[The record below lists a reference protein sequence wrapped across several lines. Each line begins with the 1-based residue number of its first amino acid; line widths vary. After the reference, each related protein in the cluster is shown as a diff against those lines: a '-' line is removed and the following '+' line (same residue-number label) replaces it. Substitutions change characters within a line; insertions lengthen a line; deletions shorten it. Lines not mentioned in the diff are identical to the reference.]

1 MTELSPKPCKDLAVR
16 DKTIVPAQLWDKMS
30 RLSRNLCA
38 SYLQRFPVHSLPSS
52 ASWGFQ
58 ALHSSSLQDS
68 ISYWKINLARLGS
81 IMTENKFQTALEL
94 LVAALAHFLIRSQ
107 TTMLLKVTSSCY
119 NPNLP
124 TVLSRTPN
132 DFQPNPTAIFFRHR
146 RFLPEC
152 LTLSNRL
159 PEDLVPKTRLP
170 VDYLP
175 TASKSPPDYISP
187 FLLLNDPFWPS
198 KDILPARDD
207 SLSTATR
214 LIRKPLADRK

>member
-1 MTELSPKPCKDLAVR
+1 
-16 DKTIVPAQLWDKMS
+16 
-30 RLSRNLCA
+30 
-38 SYLQRFPVHSLPSS
+38 
-52 ASWGFQ
+52 
-58 ALHSSSLQDS
+58 
-68 ISYWKINLARLGS
+68 
-81 IMTENKFQTALEL
+81 MTENKFQTALEL

-132 DFQPNPTAIFFRHR
+132 DFQPNPTAIFSRHR

-187 FLLLNDPFWPS
+187 FLLLNDPF
-198 KDILPARDD
+198 
-207 SLSTATR
+207 
-214 LIRKPLADRK
+214 

>member
-1 MTELSPKPCKDLAVR
+1 M
-16 DKTIVPAQLWDKMS
+16 VPAQLWDKMS
-30 RLSRNLCA
+30 RLSRNLFA
-38 SYLQRFPVHSLPSS
+38 SYLPRSPVHSLPSS

-107 TTMLLKVTSSCY
+107 TTILLKVTSSCY
-119 NPNLP
+119 ESPCGSFPNAKRFP
-124 TVLSRTPN
+124 AEPHGDFSR
-132 DFQPNPTAIFFRHR
+132 QR

-152 LTLSNRL
+152 LTLSNRP
-159 PEDLVPKTRLP
+159 PEDFVPKTRLP

-175 TASKSPPDYISP
+175 TTSRSPPDYIIP
-187 FLLLNDPFWPS
+187 FLLLNDPFWLS
-198 KDILPARDD
+198 KDLLPTRDD
-207 SLSTATR
+207 SLSTARR